1 MAETMMTTAMDK
13 VTATLLLDI
22 RFLPRRRRRSRAGS
36 IASRRPES
44 MRRLKLLR
52 LDVFAL
58 KQGMWPAWP
67 KISQNALNSI
77 SCKLYRQEN
86 DVLHKWAHSIRSERW
101 RQRIPLLRK
110 TVEMLALFPT
120 RGKQASSGRA
130 RALTQSLLQS
140 KP

>member
-58 KQGMWPAWP
+58 KQGMWSAWP

-86 DVLHKWAHSIRSERW
+86 DVLHKGAHCIRSERW
-101 RQRIPLLRK
+101 RQEFFSSGRPLRCLPCSRPG
-110 TVEMLALFPT
+110 E
-120 RGKQASSGRA
+120 KQASSGRA

-140 KP
+140 KR